1 MRFLLRLLINGLAIW
16 FTAFL
21 LSGVSLTSGDDG
33 WGTLLVVAV
42 VALVFTLVNLV
53 IKPVVDLFALPLT
66 ILTLGLFRLVVNALM
81 VLLTSWLTGF
91 TDFGL
96 HVDGFW
102 WAVLAGIVIGI
113 AVWLLELVIVSSRTS
128 PARP

>member
-1 MRFLLRLLINGLAIW
+1 MRFLLRLIINGLAIW

-21 LSGVSLTSGDDG
+21 LNGVELTEADDG
-33 WGTLLVVAV
+33 WGTVLVVAV

-53 IKPVVDLFALPLT
+53 VKPIVRIFALPLT
-66 ILTLGLFRLVVNALM
+66 ILTLGLFRLVINALM
-81 VLLTSWLTGF
+81 VLLTSWITEF

-102 WAVLAGIVIGI
+102 WALLAGIVIGI
-113 AVWLLELVIVSSRTS
+113 AVWLIELIIPERH
-128 PARP
+128 RR

>member
-16 FTAFL
+16 FTSFL
-21 LSGVSLTSGDDG
+21 LSGLSLTSGDDA
-33 WGTLLVVAV
+33 WGTVLVVAV

-128 PARP
+128 ARS